1 MTKEQMITAIREVI
15 EKYDIKEQ
23 GFNTIAFNDKAS
35 ERIQI
40 KKSELH
46 CNNDEKVKTCMIIN
60 CDISN
65 KLEPFRSKM
74 NNYEE
79 ISFNNADISR
89 AEFVSDQFY
98 KVRFESARISGI
110 FINCHFDQASFNK
123 MTFSN
128 VAFVNCSFDDTV
140 SENSNYKNTY
150 FIGCHYHDLIKKG
163 ENDTDTMHEFP
174 FCDIHPSPCE
184 DGTIHH
190 SLNVDEK
197 KVQEELDKQEDD
209 AGLPEDLT
217 EDGYKN
223 FQDNDDKKNQ
233 NVTGFH
239 QQTLEDYPEVS
250 GVENLS
256 DGKESNLETEK
267 EKNSTENNEGEEKNM
282 EQTVKTEA
290 QTMDVEGQTFTQN
303 EFENGFKFKGK
314 RFDNCTFKDIKI
326 SEYLPTG
333 APFSECTFDN
343 VVFDV
348 AVANMQFANCTFN
361 NVLFTKMVKNVLFEG
376 CDINFSSEQMREVFT
391 ACSYIASEEKRDET
405 AENIICGEP
414 RTKELTEEEKQALI
428 KEEVEK
434 CVEEERKTAYDEGV
448 KAGIESAQEESENVS
463 MEDLVKS
470 IRNLSECMSEGLLD
484 VVNKAGSLVEKEAD
498 KHKTIEKEVV
508 RELTEEEKAEMAIRY
523 IHDNINQVGELIT
536 SAQNYKSEEPQRAE
550 QTELEDTHGDFESK
564 QN

>member
-1 MTKEQMITAIREVI
+1 MTKEQMITAIKEVI
-15 EKYDIKEQ
+15 KKYNISEQ

-35 ERIQI
+35 ERIEI

-98 KVRFESARISGI
+98 KVQFESARISGI
-110 FINCHFDQASFNK
+110 FINCHFDHAVFNK

-140 SENSNYKNTY
+140 SDNSNYKNTY
-150 FIGCHYHDLIKKG
+150 FIGCHYHDLIEKG

-190 SLNVDEK
+190 SSDVDEN

-209 AGLPEDLT
+209 AGLPEDLA

-223 FQDNDDKKNQ
+223 FQDIDDKKNQ
-233 NVTGFH
+233 KATGFH
-239 QQTLEDYPEVS
+239 QQSIDDYTDVTEVRDS
-250 GVENLS
+250 
-256 DGKESNLETEK
+256 SNDEGSNPETEH
-267 EKNSTENNEGEEKNM
+267 NNTDDNEGEENNM
-282 EQTVKTEA
+282 EQIVNTEV
-290 QTMDVEGQTFTQN
+290 QTMDIEGQTFSQN

-333 APFSECTFDN
+333 APFSDCTFEN

-348 AVANMQFANCTFN
+348 AVANMQFANCKFS

-376 CDINFSSEQMREVFT
+376 CDIKFSDEQLKDVFT

-405 AENIICGEP
+405 AENLICGEP
-414 RTKELTEEEKQALI
+414 RTKELTKEEKQALI

-434 CVEEERKTAYDEGV
+434 RVEEERKTAYDEGV
-448 KAGIESAQEESENVS
+448 KAGIESAQEESESVS
-463 MEDLVKS
+463 MEDLVES
-470 IRNLSECMSEGLLD
+470 IRNLSKCMSEGLLD

-508 RELTEEEKAEMAIRY
+508 KELTEEEKAEMAIRY

-536 SAQNYKSEEPQRAE
+536 SAQNYKPEEPQRAE
-550 QTELEDTHGDFESK
+550 QTELEDTHGNFESK

>member
-15 EKYDIKEQ
+15 ERYNISEQ
-23 GFNTIAFNDKAS
+23 GFNTRAFNDKAP
-35 ERIQI
+35 ERIEI
-40 KKSELH
+40 KKAELH
-46 CNNDEKVKTCMIIN
+46 CNNDEQVKTCMIIN
-60 CDISN
+60 RDISN

-79 ISFNNADISR
+79 IAIDNADISR

-110 FINCHFDQASFNK
+110 FINCHFDQALFNK

-150 FIGCHYHDLIKKG
+150 FIGCYYHDLIEKG

-174 FCDIHPSPCE
+174 FCDVQPSPCE

-190 SLNVDEK
+190 SSDVDEK
-197 KVQEELDKQEDD
+197 QMQEELDKQED
-209 AGLPEDLT
+209 EV
-217 EDGYKN
+217 
-223 FQDNDDKKNQ
+223 NQ

-239 QQTLEDYPEVS
+239 QQSIDDYPEVTEVRDS
-250 GVENLS
+250 
-256 DGKESNLETEK
+256 SNDEGNNPET
-267 EKNSTENNEGEEKNM
+267 EKNSTENDEGEEKNM
-282 EQTVKTEA
+282 GQTVKTEA
-290 QTMDVEGQTFTQN
+290 QTIDIEGQTFTQN
-303 EFENGFKFKGK
+303 ELENGYKFKGK
-314 RFDNCTFKDIKI
+314 TFDKCKFKDIKI

-333 APFSECTFDN
+333 APFSECTFEN

-348 AVANMQFANCTFN
+348 AVANMQFANCTFS

-376 CDINFSSEQMREVFT
+376 CSINFSSEQMKEVFT
-391 ACSYIASEEKRDET
+391 ACSYIASEEKRDESV
-405 AENIICGEP
+405 ENIICGEP
-414 RTKELTEEEKQALI
+414 RVKELTEEEKQVLI

-434 CVEEERKTAYDEGV
+434 RVGEEKKTAYDEGM
-448 KAGIESAQEESENVS
+448 KAGIESVQEEPESISLEN
-463 MEDLVKS
+463 LVKT
-470 IRNLSECMSEGLLD
+470 IRNIAECNKTFSECTHDLITE
-484 VVNKAGSLVEKEAD
+484 AGILVEKEAD

-508 RELTEEEKAEMAIRY
+508 RELTEEEKKNMVIRY

-536 SAQNYKSEEPQRAE
+536 SAQNYKFKESEKTESE
-550 QTELEDTHGDFESK
+550 QGFGDLE
-564 QN
+564 N

>member
-1 MTKEQMITAIREVI
+1 MTKEQMITSIREVI
-15 EKYDIKEQ
+15 EKYNIREQ

-98 KVRFESARISGI
+98 KVQFESARISGI
-110 FINCHFDQASFNK
+110 FINCHFDHAVFNK

-140 SENSNYKNTY
+140 SDNSNYKNTY
-150 FIGCHYHDLIKKG
+150 FIGCHYHDLIEKG

-174 FCDIHPSPCE
+174 FCDIQPSPCE

-190 SLNVDEK
+190 SSDVDEN

-209 AGLPEDLT
+209 TGLPEDLT

-233 NVTGFH
+233 KATGFR
-239 QQTLEDYPEVS
+239 QQSIDDYTDVTEVRDS
-250 GVENLS
+250 
-256 DGKESNLETEK
+256 SNDEGSNPETEH
-267 EKNSTENNEGEEKNM
+267 NNTDDNEGEENNM
-282 EQTVKTEA
+282 EQTVNTEV
-290 QTMDVEGQTFTQN
+290 QTMDIEGQTFSQN

-333 APFSECTFDN
+333 APFSDCTFEN

-348 AVANMQFANCTFN
+348 AVANMQFANCKFS

-376 CDINFSSEQMREVFT
+376 CDIKFSDEQLKDVFT

-405 AENIICGEP
+405 AENLICGEP
-414 RTKELTEEEKQALI
+414 RTKELTKEEKQALI

-434 CVEEERKTAYDEGV
+434 RVEEERKTAYDEGV
-448 KAGIESAQEESENVS
+448 KAGIESAQEESESVS
-463 MEDLVKS
+463 MEDLVES
-470 IRNLSECMSEGLLD
+470 IRNLSKCVSEGLLD

-536 SAQNYKSEEPQRAE
+536 SAQNYKPEEPQRAE

>member
-15 EKYDIKEQ
+15 ERYNISEQ
-23 GFNTIAFNDKAS
+23 GFNTRAFNDKAP
-35 ERIQI
+35 ERIEI
-40 KKSELH
+40 KKAELH
-46 CNNDEKVKTCMIIN
+46 CNNDEQVKTCMIIN
-60 CDISN
+60 RDISN

-79 ISFNNADISR
+79 IAIDNADISR

-110 FINCHFDQASFNK
+110 FINCHFDQALFNK

-150 FIGCHYHDLIKKG
+150 FIGCYYHDLIEKG

-174 FCDIHPSPCE
+174 FCDVQPSPCE

-190 SLNVDEK
+190 SSDVDEK
-197 KVQEELDKQEDD
+197 QMQEELDKQED
-209 AGLPEDLT
+209 EV
-217 EDGYKN
+217 
-223 FQDNDDKKNQ
+223 NQ

-239 QQTLEDYPEVS
+239 QQSIDDYPEVTEVRDS
-250 GVENLS
+250 
-256 DGKESNLETEK
+256 SNDEGNNPET
-267 EKNSTENNEGEEKNM
+267 EKNSTENDEGEEKNM

-290 QTMDVEGQTFTQN
+290 QTIDIEGQTFTQN
-303 EFENGFKFKGK
+303 ELENGYKFKGK
-314 RFDNCTFKDIKI
+314 TFDKCKFKDIKI

-333 APFSECTFDN
+333 APFSECTFEN

-348 AVANMQFANCTFN
+348 AVANMQFANCTFS

-376 CDINFSSEQMREVFT
+376 CSINFSSEQMKEVFT
-391 ACSYIASEEKRDET
+391 ACSYIASEEKRDESV
-405 AENIICGEP
+405 ENIICGEP
-414 RTKELTEEEKQALI
+414 RVKELTEEEKQVLI

-434 CVEEERKTAYDEGV
+434 RVGEEKKTAYDEGM
-448 KAGIESAQEESENVS
+448 KAGIESVQEEPESISLEN
-463 MEDLVKS
+463 LVKT
-470 IRNLSECMSEGLLD
+470 IRNIAECNKTFSECTHDLITE
-484 VVNKAGSLVEKEAD
+484 AGILVEKEAD

-508 RELTEEEKAEMAIRY
+508 RELTEEEKKNMIIRY

-536 SAQNYKSEEPQRAE
+536 SAQNYKFKESEKTESE
-550 QTELEDTHGDFESK
+550 QGFGDLE
-564 QN
+564 N

>member
-15 EKYDIKEQ
+15 ERYNISEQ
-23 GFNTIAFNDKAS
+23 GFNTRAFNDKAP
-35 ERIQI
+35 ERIEI
-40 KKSELH
+40 KKAELH

-60 CDISN
+60 RDISN

-79 ISFNNADISR
+79 IAIDNADISR

-110 FINCHFDQASFNK
+110 FINCHFDQALFNK

-140 SENSNYKNTY
+140 SDNSNYKNTY
-150 FIGCHYHDLIKKG
+150 FIGCYYHDLIEEG

-174 FCDIHPSPCE
+174 FCDIQPSPCE

-190 SLNVDEK
+190 SSDVDEK
-197 KVQEELDKQEDD
+197 QVQEELDKQEDEI
-209 AGLPEDLT
+209 LPKELT
-217 EDGYKN
+217 
-223 FQDNDDKKNQ
+223 QDTNKMFEGNDDEKNQ
-233 NVTGFH
+233 NIIVFR
-239 QQTLEDYPEVS
+239 QQSIDDYPEVTEVRAS
-250 GVENLS
+250 
-256 DGKESNLETEK
+256 SNDEGSYPET
-267 EKNSTENNEGEEKNM
+267 EKNSTENDEGEENNM

-290 QTMDVEGQTFTQN
+290 QTIDIEEQTFTQN

-314 RFDNCTFKDIKI
+314 RFDKCKFKDIKI

-333 APFSECTFDN
+333 APFSECSFEN

-348 AVANMQFANCTFN
+348 AVANMQFANCTFS

-376 CDINFSSEQMREVFT
+376 CSINFSSEQMKEVFT

-414 RTKELTEEEKQALI
+414 RVKELTEEEKQALI

-434 CVEEERKTAYDEGV
+434 HVEEERKTAYDEGM
-448 KAGIESAQEESENVS
+448 KTGIESVQQESDSVS
-463 MEDLVKS
+463 KEKLMGSFKN
-470 IRNLSECMSEGLLD
+470 ISECMFD
-484 VVNKAGSLVEKEAD
+484 VVNELSSLVEKEAD
-498 KHKTIEKEVV
+498 KHKIIEKEVV
-508 RELTEEEKAEMAIRY
+508 REMTEEEKKDMVIRY
-523 IHDNINQVGELIT
+523 IHDHSAQALELMT
-536 SAQNYKSEEPQRAE
+536 SAQNYKPE
-550 QTELEDTHGDFESK
+550 ESK
-564 QN
+564 TPEEVESFETTNGEQS

>member
-1 MTKEQMITAIREVI
+1 MTKEQMITAIKEVI
-15 EKYDIKEQ
+15 KKYNISEQ

-35 ERIQI
+35 ERIEI

-98 KVRFESARISGI
+98 KVQFESARISGI
-110 FINCHFDQASFNK
+110 FINCHFDHAVFNK

-150 FIGCHYHDLIKKG
+150 FIGCHYHVLIEKG

-174 FCDIHPSPCE
+174 FCDIQPSPCE
-184 DGTIHH
+184 DGTIHY
-190 SLNVDEK
+190 SSNVDEK
-197 KVQEELDKQEDD
+197 KVQEELDKQKDD

-223 FQDNDDKKNQ
+223 FLDNDDKKNQ
-233 NVTGFH
+233 KATGFH
-239 QQTLEDYPEVS
+239 QQSIDDYTEVTEVRDS
-250 GVENLS
+250 FNDEG
-256 DGKESNLETEK
+256 SNPETEH
-267 EKNSTENNEGEEKNM
+267 NNTDDNEGEENNM
-282 EQTVKTEA
+282 EQTVNTEV
-290 QTMDVEGQTFTQN
+290 QTMDIEGQTFSQN

-314 RFDNCTFKDIKI
+314 RFDECTFKDIKI

-333 APFSECTFDN
+333 APFSDCTFEN

-348 AVANMQFANCTFN
+348 AVANMQFANCKFS

-376 CDINFSSEQMREVFT
+376 CDIKFSDDQLKDVFT
-391 ACSYIASEEKRDET
+391 ACSYIASEEKRDEK

-414 RTKELTEEEKQALI
+414 RVKELTEEEKQVLI
-428 KEEVEK
+428 KEEVK
-434 CVEEERKTAYDEGV
+434 KRVEEERKIAYDEGV
-448 KAGIESAQEESENVS
+448 KAGIESAQEESGSVS
-463 MEDLVKS
+463 MEDLVES
-470 IRNLSECMSEGLLD
+470 IRKISECTHDLIT
-484 VVNKAGSLVEKEAD
+484 KAGSLVEKEAD

-508 RELTEEEKAEMAIRY
+508 RELTEEEKKDMVIRY
-523 IHDNINQVGELIT
+523 IHDHSAQALELFA
-536 SAQNYKSEEPQRAE
+536 SAQNYKPEESEK
-550 QTELEDTHGDFESK
+550 TESENSYATTK
-564 QN
+564 

>member
-1 MTKEQMITAIREVI
+1 MTKEQMITSIREVI
-15 EKYDIKEQ
+15 EKYNITEQ
-23 GFNTIAFNDKAS
+23 GFNTRAFNDKAS
-35 ERIQI
+35 ERIEI

-110 FINCHFDQASFNK
+110 FINCHFDQALFNK

-140 SENSNYKNTY
+140 STNSSYKNTY
-150 FIGCHYHDLIKKG
+150 FIGCHYGELIAEG

-174 FCDIHPSPCE
+174 FCDVQPSPCE

-190 SLNVDEK
+190 SSDVDEK
-197 KVQEELDKQEDD
+197 QVQEELDKQEDEV
-209 AGLPEDLT
+209 LPEELT
-217 EDGYKN
+217 
-223 FQDNDDKKNQ
+223 QDTGKMFENSDDKEIPK
-233 NVTGFH
+233 VIEFR
-239 QQTLEDYPEVS
+239 QQTIDDYDEVP
-250 GVENLS
+250 GVKEQS
-256 DGKESNLETEK
+256 DGKESNPETEQ
-267 EKNSTENNEGEEKNM
+267 NNTENDEGEENNM
-282 EQTVKTEA
+282 EQTVKTEV
-290 QTMDVEGQTFTQN
+290 QTIDIEGQTFTQN

-314 RFDNCTFKDIKI
+314 RFDKCTFKDIKI

-333 APFSECTFDN
+333 APFSECTFEN

-348 AVANMQFANCTFN
+348 AVANMQFANCTFS

-376 CDINFSSEQMREVFT
+376 CDINFSSEQMKEVFT
-391 ACSYIASEEKRDET
+391 ACSYITSEEKRDET
-405 AENIICGEP
+405 VENIICGEP
-414 RTKELTEEEKQALI
+414 RVKGLTEEEKQALI

-434 CVEEERKTAYDEGV
+434 RVGEERKTAYDEGM
-448 KAGIESAQEESENVS
+448 KAGIESVQQESENAP
-463 MEDLVKS
+463 MEDLVES
-470 IRNLSECMSEGLLD
+470 IRNLAECMSEGMLD
-484 VVNKAGSLVEKEAD
+484 VVNKAGSVVEKEAD

-508 RELTEEEKAEMAIRY
+508 REMTEEEKKDMVIRY
-523 IHDNINQVGELIT
+523 IYENINQVGELIT
-536 SAQNYKSEEPQRAE
+536 SAQNYKPEESEKTEAE
-550 QTELEDTHGDFESK
+550 NSYATTK
-564 QN
+564 

>member
-15 EKYDIKEQ
+15 EKYNISEQ
-23 GFNTIAFNDKAS
+23 GFNTRAFNDKAP
-35 ERIQI
+35 ERIEI
-40 KKSELH
+40 KKAELH

-60 CDISN
+60 CDISD

-98 KVRFESARISGI
+98 KVSFESARISGI
-110 FINCHFDQASFNK
+110 FINCHFDQALFNK

-150 FIGCHYHDLIKKG
+150 FIGCHYHNLIEKG

-174 FCDIHPSPCE
+174 FCDIQPSPCE
-184 DGTIHH
+184 DGTVHH
-190 SLNVDEK
+190 SADVNE
-197 KVQEELDKQEDD
+197 QEMQNELDRHEEE
-209 AGLPEDLT
+209 GLLE
-217 EDGYKN
+217 EVA
-223 FQDNDDKKNQ
+223 QDTSKMFENSDEGKNQ
-233 NVTGFH
+233 KATVFR
-239 QQTLEDYPEVS
+239 QQTIDDYNEAPEVK
-250 GVENLS
+250 EQS
-256 DGKESNLETEK
+256 DGKESNPETEQ
-267 EKNSTENNEGEEKNM
+267 NNTENDEGEENNM
-282 EQTVKTEA
+282 EQTVKTEL
-290 QTMDVEGQTFTQN
+290 QTIDIEGQTFAQN

-314 RFDNCTFKDIKI
+314 RFDKCTFKDITI

-333 APFSECTFDN
+333 APFSECTFEN

-348 AVANMQFANCTFN
+348 AVANMQFANCTFI

-376 CDINFSSEQMREVFT
+376 CNINFSSEQMKEVFT
-391 ACSYIASEEKRDET
+391 ACSYVASEEKRNET

-414 RTKELTEEEKQALI
+414 RTKELTEDEKQALI

-434 CVEEERKTAYDEGV
+434 RVGEERKTAYDEGM
-448 KAGIESAQEESENVS
+448 KAGKESVQQESENAS

-470 IRNLSECMSEGLLD
+470 IRNLAECVSEGMLD
-484 VVNKAGSLVEKEAD
+484 VVNEVSSLVEKEAD

-508 RELTEEEKAEMAIRY
+508 RELTEEEIKDMVLRY

-536 SAQNYKSEEPQRAE
+536 SAQNYKSKETKESEES
-550 QTELEDTHGDFESK
+550 ELEQGLGVL
-564 QN
+564 

>member
-1 MTKEQMITAIREVI
+1 MTKEQMITAIKEVI
-15 EKYDIKEQ
+15 KKYNISEQ

-35 ERIQI
+35 ERIEI

-98 KVRFESARISGI
+98 KVQFESARISGI
-110 FINCHFDQASFNK
+110 FINCHFDHAVFNK

-174 FCDIHPSPCE
+174 FCDIQPSPCE
-184 DGTIHH
+184 DGTIHY
-190 SLNVDEK
+190 SSNVDEK
-197 KVQEELDKQEDD
+197 KVQEELDKQEDE
-209 AGLPEDLT
+209 GLPEDLT

-223 FQDNDDKKNQ
+223 FQDNEDKKNQ
-233 NVTGFH
+233 KATGFH
-239 QQTLEDYPEVS
+239 QQSIDDYTEVTEVRDS
-250 GVENLS
+250 SNDEG
-256 DGKESNLETEK
+256 SNLETEH
-267 EKNSTENNEGEEKNM
+267 NNTDDNEGEENNM
-282 EQTVKTEA
+282 EQTVNTEV
-290 QTMDVEGQTFTQN
+290 QTMDIEGQTFTQN

-314 RFDNCTFKDIKI
+314 RFDECTFKDIKI

-333 APFSECTFDN
+333 APFNDCIFSN

-348 AVANMQFANCTFN
+348 AVANMQFANCTFS

-376 CDINFSSEQMREVFT
+376 CDINFSSEQMKEVFT
-391 ACSYIASEEKRDET
+391 ACSYIASEEKHDET
-405 AENIICGEP
+405 VENIICGEP

-434 CVEEERKTAYDEGV
+434 RVEEKRKTAYDEGM
-448 KAGIESAQEESENVS
+448 KAGIESVQQESDSVS
-463 MEDLVKS
+463 KEKLVGSLKN
-470 IRNLSECMSEGLLD
+470 ISECMLD
-484 VVNKAGSLVEKEAD
+484 VVNELSSLVEKEAD

-508 RELTEEEKAEMAIRY
+508 RELTEEEEKDMVIRY
-523 IHDNINQVGELIT
+523 IHNNINQVGELIT
-536 SAQNYKSEEPQRAE
+536 SAQNYKPEESEKSEG
-550 QTELEDTHGDFESK
+550 TELEQGFKSNVNE
-564 QN
+564 

>member
-1 MTKEQMITAIREVI
+1 MTKEQIITAIKEVI
-15 EKYDIKEQ
+15 KNYNITEQ
-23 GFNTIAFNDKAS
+23 GFNTRAFNDKAS
-35 ERIQI
+35 ERIEI
-40 KKSELH
+40 KKAELH

-60 CDISN
+60 CDISD

-98 KVRFESARISGI
+98 KVTFESARISGI
-110 FINCHFDQASFNK
+110 FINCHFDQALFNK

-150 FIGCHYHDLIKKG
+150 FIGCHYHDLIEKG

-184 DGTIHH
+184 DGTVHQSSNI
-190 SLNVDEK
+190 DEK
-197 KVQEELDKQEDD
+197 KIQEDLDKHEEDEVLPEELTQDTNKMF
-209 AGLPEDLT
+209 
-217 EDGYKN
+217 DG
-223 FQDNDDKKNQ
+223 NDDEVNQ

-239 QQTLEDYPEVS
+239 QQSIDDYPEVTEVRDS
-250 GVENLS
+250 
-256 DGKESNLETEK
+256 SNDEGNNPET
-267 EKNSTENNEGEEKNM
+267 EKNSTENDEGEEKNM

-290 QTMDVEGQTFTQN
+290 QTIDIEGQTFTQN
-303 EFENGFKFKGK
+303 ELENGYKFKGK
-314 RFDNCTFKDIKI
+314 RFDKCKFKDIKI

-333 APFSECTFDN
+333 APFSECTFEN

-348 AVANMQFANCTFN
+348 AVANMQFANCTFS

-376 CDINFSSEQMREVFT
+376 CDINFSSEQMKEVFT
-391 ACSYIASEEKRDET
+391 ACSYITSEEKRDET
-405 AENIICGEP
+405 VENIICGEP
-414 RTKELTEEEKQALI
+414 RVKGLTEEEKQALI

-434 CVEEERKTAYDEGV
+434 RVGEERKTAYDEGM
-448 KAGIESAQEESENVS
+448 KAGKESVQQESENAP
-463 MEDLVKS
+463 MEDLVES
-470 IRNLSECMSEGLLD
+470 IRNLAECMSEGMLD
-484 VVNKAGSLVEKEAD
+484 VVNKAGSVVEKEAD

-508 RELTEEEKAEMAIRY
+508 RELTEEEKKDMVIRY

-536 SAQNYKSEEPQRAE
+536 SAQNYKFKESEKTESE
-550 QTELEDTHGDFESK
+550 QGFGDLE
-564 QN
+564 N

>member
-1 MTKEQMITAIREVI
+1 MTKDQMITAIRKVI
-15 EKYDIKEQ
+15 ERYNISEQ
-23 GFNTIAFNDKAS
+23 GFNTRAFNDKAS
-35 ERIQI
+35 ERIEI

-60 CDISN
+60 CDISD

-79 ISFNNADISR
+79 ISFDNADISR

-98 KVRFESARISGI
+98 KVTFESARISGI
-110 FINCHFDQASFNK
+110 FINCHFDQALFNK

-150 FIGCHYHDLIKKG
+150 FIGCHYHDLIEKG

-174 FCDIHPSPCE
+174 FCDVQPSPCE

-190 SLNVDEK
+190 SANVNE
-197 KVQEELDKQEDD
+197 QEMQKELDKHDENE
-209 AGLPEDLT
+209 GLPKEVTPEVCKMFENSD
-217 EDGYKN
+217 DG
-223 FQDNDDKKNQ
+223 KNQ
-233 NVTGFH
+233 KATGFH
-239 QQTLEDYPEVS
+239 QQTIDDYDETPEVK
-250 GVENLS
+250 EQY
-256 DGKESNLETEK
+256 DGKESNLETEQ
-267 EKNSTENNEGEEKNM
+267 NNTENDEGEENNM
-282 EQTVKTEA
+282 EQTVNTEV
-290 QTMDVEGQTFTQN
+290 QTMDIEGQTFNQ
-303 EFENGFKFKGK
+303 EDFEKDFKFKGK
-314 RFDNCTFKDIKI
+314 RFDNCTFKGIRI

-333 APFSECTFDN
+333 APFSDCSFDN

-348 AVANMQFANCTFN
+348 AVANMQFANCKFS

-376 CDINFSSEQMREVFT
+376 CDISFSPEQMKEVFT
-391 ACSYIASEEKRDET
+391 ACSYITSEEKRNET

-434 CVEEERKTAYDEGV
+434 RVGEERKTAYDEGM
-448 KAGIESAQEESENVS
+448 KAGKESVQQESDSVS
-463 MEDLVKS
+463 KEKLVGSLKN
-470 IRNLSECMSEGLLD
+470 ISECMLD
-484 VVNKAGSLVEKEAD
+484 VVNEFSSLVEKEAD

-508 RELTEEEKAEMAIRY
+508 RELTEEEIKDMVLRY
-523 IHDNINQVGELIT
+523 IHDHSDQAFELMT
-536 SAQNYKSEEPQRAE
+536 SAKNYKPKEPEKSEE
-550 QTELEDTHGDFESK
+550 TESDESFETTDGE
-564 QN
+564 

>member
-15 EKYDIKEQ
+15 ENYNITEQ
-23 GFNTIAFNDKAS
+23 GFNTRAFNDKAS
-35 ERIQI
+35 ERIEI
-40 KKSELH
+40 KKAELH

-60 CDISN
+60 CDISD

-98 KVRFESARISGI
+98 KVTFESARISGI
-110 FINCHFDQASFNK
+110 FINCHFDQALFNK

-150 FIGCHYHDLIKKG
+150 FIGCHYHDLIEKG

-174 FCDIHPSPCE
+174 FCDIQPSPCE
-184 DGTIHH
+184 DGTVHQ
-190 SLNVDEK
+190 SSNVDEK
-197 KVQEELDKQEDD
+197 KIQKELGKYEEE
-209 AGLPEDLT
+209 GLPEGLT
-217 EDGYKN
+217 
-223 FQDNDDKKNQ
+223 QDNSKMFENSDDRKNQ

-239 QQTLEDYPEVS
+239 QQTIDDYDKSPVVEDVS
-250 GVENLS
+250 G
-256 DGKESNLETEK
+256 GKESNPETEQ
-267 EKNSTENNEGEEKNM
+267 NNTENDEGEENNM
-282 EQTVKTEA
+282 EQTVKTEV
-290 QTMDVEGQTFTQN
+290 QTNDIEGQTFAQN

-314 RFDNCTFKDIKI
+314 RFDKCTFKDIKI

-333 APFSECTFDN
+333 APFSECTFEN

-348 AVANMQFANCTFN
+348 AVANMQFANCTFI

-376 CDINFSSEQMREVFT
+376 CNINFSSEQMKEVFT
-391 ACSYIASEEKRDET
+391 ACSYIASEEKRNET

-414 RTKELTEEEKQALI
+414 RTKELTEDEKQALI

-434 CVEEERKTAYDEGV
+434 RVGEERKTAYDEGM
-448 KAGIESAQEESENVS
+448 KAGKESVQQESDSVS
-463 MEDLVKS
+463 KEKLVGSLKN
-470 IRNLSECMSEGLLD
+470 ISECMLD
-484 VVNKAGSLVEKEAD
+484 VVNEFSSLVEKEAD

-508 RELTEEEKAEMAIRY
+508 REMTEEEKKNMVIRY

-536 SAQNYKSEEPQRAE
+536 SAQNYKSKESEESE
-550 QTELEDTHGDFESK
+550 GSELEQGFKSNVNE
-564 QN
+564 

>member
-1 MTKEQMITAIREVI
+1 MTKEQMITAIKEVI
-15 EKYDIKEQ
+15 KNYNITEQ
-23 GFNTIAFNDKAS
+23 GFNTRAFNDKAS
-35 ERIQI
+35 ERIEI
-40 KKSELH
+40 KKAELH

-60 CDISN
+60 CDISD

-98 KVRFESARISGI
+98 KVTFESARISGI
-110 FINCHFDQASFNK
+110 FINCHFDQALFNK

-150 FIGCHYHDLIKKG
+150 FIGCHYHDLIEKG

-174 FCDIHPSPCE
+174 FCDIQPSPCE

-190 SLNVDEK
+190 SSDVDEK
-197 KVQEELDKQEDD
+197 NIQEELNNHDNE
-209 AGLPEDLT
+209 GILEELT
-217 EDGYKN
+217 HDPNKMFEG
-223 FQDNDDKKNQ
+223 NDDEKNQ
-233 NVTGFH
+233 NATGFH
-239 QQTLEDYPEVS
+239 QQSIDDYPEVTEVRVS
-250 GVENLS
+250 SNDEENNS
-256 DGKESNLETEK
+256 ETGQ
-267 EKNSTENNEGEEKNM
+267 NNTEDNEGEENNM
-282 EQTVKTEA
+282 EQTVKTEV
-290 QTMDVEGQTFTQN
+290 QTIDIEGQTFTQN

-333 APFSECTFDN
+333 APFSDCTFEN

-348 AVANMQFANCTFN
+348 AVANMQFANCTFS

-376 CDINFSSEQMREVFT
+376 CDINFSSKQMKEVFT

-405 AENIICGEP
+405 AENIICGDP

-434 CVEEERKTAYDEGV
+434 RVGAERKTAYDEGM
-448 KAGIESAQEESENVS
+448 KAGKESAQQESDSISKEK
-463 MEDLVKS
+463 LVGSLKN
-470 IRNLSECMSEGLLD
+470 ISECMLD
-484 VVNKAGSLVEKEAD
+484 VVNEVSSLVEKEAD
-498 KHKTIEKEVV
+498 KHKIIEKEVV
-508 RELTEEEKAEMAIRY
+508 RELTEEEIKDMVLRY
-523 IHDNINQVGELIT
+523 IHDHSDQAFELMT
-536 SAQNYKSEEPQRAE
+536 SAKNYKPQKSEKTEETESE
-550 QTELEDTHGDFESK
+550 QGFGRREDR
-564 QN
+564 

>member
-98 KVRFESARISGI
+98 KVQFESARISGI
-110 FINCHFDQASFNK
+110 FINCHFDHAVFNK

-140 SENSNYKNTY
+140 SDNSNYKNTY
-150 FIGCHYHDLIKKG
+150 FIGCHYHDLIEKG

-190 SLNVDEK
+190 SSDVDEN

-209 AGLPEDLT
+209 AGLPEDLA

-223 FQDNDDKKNQ
+223 FQDIDDKKNQ
-233 NVTGFH
+233 KATGFH
-239 QQTLEDYPEVS
+239 QQSIDDYTDVTEVRDS
-250 GVENLS
+250 
-256 DGKESNLETEK
+256 SNDEGSNPETEH
-267 EKNSTENNEGEEKNM
+267 NNTDDNEGEENNM
-282 EQTVKTEA
+282 EQIVNTEV
-290 QTMDVEGQTFTQN
+290 QTMDIEGQTFSQN

-333 APFSECTFDN
+333 APFSDCTFEN

-348 AVANMQFANCTFN
+348 AVANMQFANCKFS

-376 CDINFSSEQMREVFT
+376 CDIKFSDEQLKDVFT

-405 AENIICGEP
+405 AENLICGEP
-414 RTKELTEEEKQALI
+414 RTKELTKEEKQALI

-434 CVEEERKTAYDEGV
+434 RVEEERKTAYDEGV
-448 KAGIESAQEESENVS
+448 KAGIESAQEESESVS
-463 MEDLVKS
+463 MEDLVES
-470 IRNLSECMSEGLLD
+470 IRNLSKCMSEGLLD

-536 SAQNYKSEEPQRAE
+536 SAQNYKPEEPQRAE
-550 QTELEDTHGDFESK
+550 QTELEDTHGNFESK

>member
-1 MTKEQMITAIREVI
+1 MTKEQMITAIKEVI
-15 EKYDIKEQ
+15 KKYNISEQ

-35 ERIQI
+35 ERIEI

-98 KVRFESARISGI
+98 KVQFESARISGI
-110 FINCHFDQASFNK
+110 FINCHFDHAVFNK

-174 FCDIHPSPCE
+174 FCDIQPSPCE
-184 DGTIHH
+184 DGTIHY
-190 SLNVDEK
+190 SSNVDEK
-197 KVQEELDKQEDD
+197 KVQEELDKQEDE
-209 AGLPEDLT
+209 GLPEDLT

-223 FQDNDDKKNQ
+223 FQDNEDKKNQ
-233 NVTGFH
+233 KATGFH
-239 QQTLEDYPEVS
+239 QQSIDDYTEVTEVRDS
-250 GVENLS
+250 SNDEG
-256 DGKESNLETEK
+256 SNLETEH
-267 EKNSTENNEGEEKNM
+267 NNTDDNEGEENNM
-282 EQTVKTEA
+282 EQTVNTEV
-290 QTMDVEGQTFTQN
+290 QTMDIEGQTFTQN

-314 RFDNCTFKDIKI
+314 RFDECTFKDIKI

-333 APFSECTFDN
+333 APFNDCIFSN

-348 AVANMQFANCTFN
+348 AVANMQFANCTFS

-376 CDINFSSEQMREVFT
+376 CDINFSSEQMKEVFT
-391 ACSYIASEEKRDET
+391 ACSYIASEEKHDET
-405 AENIICGEP
+405 VENIICGEP

-434 CVEEERKTAYDEGV
+434 RVGDERKTAYDEGM
-448 KAGIESAQEESENVS
+448 KAGIESVQQESDSVS
-463 MEDLVKS
+463 KEKLVGSLKN
-470 IRNLSECMSEGLLD
+470 ISECMLD
-484 VVNKAGSLVEKEAD
+484 VVNELSSLVEKEAD

-508 RELTEEEKAEMAIRY
+508 RELTEEEEKDMVIRY
-523 IHDNINQVGELIT
+523 IHNNINQVGELIT
-536 SAQNYKSEEPQRAE
+536 SAQNYKPEESEKSEG
-550 QTELEDTHGDFESK
+550 TELEQGFKSNVNE
-564 QN
+564 

>member
-1 MTKEQMITAIREVI
+1 MTKEKMITAIKEVI
-15 EKYDIKEQ
+15 KKYNISEQ
-23 GFNTIAFNDKAS
+23 GFNTIAFNDKAP
-35 ERIQI
+35 ERIEI
-40 KKSELH
+40 KKAELH

-60 CDISN
+60 CDISD

-98 KVRFESARISGI
+98 KVEFEGGRISGI
-110 FINCHFDQASFNK
+110 FINCHFDQALFNK

-150 FIGCHYHDLIKKG
+150 FIGCHYHDLIEKG

-174 FCDIHPSPCE
+174 FCDIQPSPCE

-190 SLNVDEK
+190 SSDVDEK
-197 KVQEELDKQEDD
+197 NIQEELNNHDNE
-209 AGLPEDLT
+209 GLPEDLIQDANKMF
-217 EDGYKN
+217 ENGDDG
-223 FQDNDDKKNQ
+223 KNQ
-233 NVTGFH
+233 NATGFH
-239 QQTLEDYPEVS
+239 QQSIDDYPEVTEVRDS
-250 GVENLS
+250 SNDEENNS
-256 DGKESNLETEK
+256 ETGQ
-267 EKNSTENNEGEEKNM
+267 NNTEDNEGEENNM
-282 EQTVKTEA
+282 EQTVKTEV
-290 QTMDVEGQTFTQN
+290 QTIDIEGQTFAQN

-333 APFSECTFDN
+333 APFSDCTFEN

-348 AVANMQFANCTFN
+348 AVANMQFANCTFS

-376 CDINFSSEQMREVFT
+376 CSINFSSEQMKEVFT

-414 RTKELTEEEKQALI
+414 RVKELTEEEKQALI

-434 CVEEERKTAYDEGV
+434 RVEEERKTAYDEGMKV
-448 KAGIESAQEESENVS
+448 GIESVQQESDSVS
-463 MEDLVKS
+463 KEKLMGSLKN
-470 IRNLSECMSEGLLD
+470 ISECMLD
-484 VVNKAGSLVEKEAD
+484 VVNEFSSLVEKEAD
-498 KHKTIEKEVV
+498 KHKIIEKEVV
-508 RELTEEEKAEMAIRY
+508 REMTEEEKKDMVIRY
-523 IHDNINQVGELIT
+523 IHDHSAQALELMT
-536 SAQNYKSEEPQRAE
+536 SAQNYKPE
-550 QTELEDTHGDFESK
+550 ESK
-564 QN
+564 TPEEVESFEPSSGEQS

>member
-15 EKYDIKEQ
+15 ERYNISEQ
-23 GFNTIAFNDKAS
+23 GFNTRAFNDKAP
-35 ERIQI
+35 ERIEI
-40 KKSELH
+40 KKAELH

-60 CDISN
+60 RDISN

-98 KVRFESARISGI
+98 KVTFESARISGI
-110 FINCHFDQASFNK
+110 FINCHFDQTLFNK

-140 SENSNYKNTY
+140 SDNSNYKNTY
-150 FIGCHYHDLIKKG
+150 FIGCHYHDLIEEG

-174 FCDIHPSPCE
+174 FCDVQPSPCE

-190 SLNVDEK
+190 SSDVDEK
-197 KVQEELDKQEDD
+197 QVQEELDKQED
-209 AGLPEDLT
+209 EV
-217 EDGYKN
+217 
-223 FQDNDDKKNQ
+223 NQ

-239 QQTLEDYPEVS
+239 QQSIDDYPEVTEVRDS
-250 GVENLS
+250 PS
-256 DGKESNLETEK
+256 DEGNNPET
-267 EKNSTENNEGEEKNM
+267 EKNSTENDEGEEKNM
-282 EQTVKTEA
+282 EQTVKTEV
-290 QTMDVEGQTFTQN
+290 QTIDIEGQTFTQN

-314 RFDNCTFKDIKI
+314 RFDKCTFKDIKI

-333 APFSECTFDN
+333 APFSECTFEN

-348 AVANMQFANCTFN
+348 AVANMQFANCTFS

-376 CDINFSSEQMREVFT
+376 CSINFSSEQMKEVFT
-391 ACSYIASEEKRDET
+391 ACSYITSEEKRDESV
-405 AENIICGEP
+405 ENIICGEP
-414 RTKELTEEEKQALI
+414 RVKELTEEEKQVLI

-434 CVEEERKTAYDEGV
+434 RVGEEKKTAYDEGM
-448 KAGIESAQEESENVS
+448 KAGIESVQEEPESISLEN
-463 MEDLVKS
+463 LVKT
-470 IRNLSECMSEGLLD
+470 IRNIAECNKTFSECTHDLITE
-484 VVNKAGSLVEKEAD
+484 AGILVEKEAD

-508 RELTEEEKAEMAIRY
+508 RELTEEEKKNMVIRY

-536 SAQNYKSEEPQRAE
+536 SAQNYKFKESEKTESE
-550 QTELEDTHGDFESK
+550 QGFGDLE
-564 QN
+564 N

>member
-1 MTKEQMITAIREVI
+1 MTKEQMITSIREVI
-15 EKYDIKEQ
+15 ERYNISEQ
-23 GFNTIAFNDKAS
+23 GFNTRAFNDKAS
-35 ERIQI
+35 ERIEI

-60 CDISN
+60 RDISD

-98 KVRFESARISGI
+98 KVQFEGGRISGI
-110 FINCHFDQASFNK
+110 FINCHFDQTLFNK

-140 SENSNYKNTY
+140 SKNSNYKNTY
-150 FIGCHYHDLIKKG
+150 FIGCHYHDLIKEG

-174 FCDIHPSPCE
+174 FCDIQPSPCE

-190 SLNVDEK
+190 SSNIDEK
-197 KVQEELDKQEDD
+197 KVQEELDQQEDE
-209 AGLPEDLT
+209 GLPEELIHDT
-217 EDGYKN
+217 SKMFEN
-223 FQDNDDKKNQ
+223 SDDKKNQ
-233 NVTGFH
+233 ETTGFH
-239 QQTLEDYPEVS
+239 QQTIDDY
-250 GVENLS
+250 N
-256 DGKESNLETEK
+256 KEEKAKDSSNDEGSNPETEH
-267 EKNSTENNEGEEKNM
+267 NNTDDNEGEEKNM
-282 EQTVKTEA
+282 EQTVKTEP
-290 QTMDVEGQTFTQN
+290 QTIDIEGQTFTQN

-314 RFDNCTFKDIKI
+314 RFDECTFKDIKI

-333 APFSECTFDN
+333 APFSDCIFEN

-348 AVANMQFANCTFN
+348 AVANMQFANCTFS

-376 CDINFSSEQMREVFT
+376 CDIKFSADQLKDVFT

-414 RTKELTEEEKQALI
+414 RVKELTEEEKQALI
-428 KEEVEK
+428 EEEVK
-434 CVEEERKTAYDEGV
+434 KRVEEERKTAYDEGV
-448 KAGIESAQEESENVS
+448 KAGIESVQKESGSVS
-463 MEDLVKS
+463 MEDLVES
-470 IRNLSECMSEGLLD
+470 IRKISECTHDLIT
-484 VVNKAGSLVEKEAD
+484 KAGSLVEKEAD

-508 RELTEEEKAEMAIRY
+508 RELTEEEKKDMVIRY
-523 IHDNINQVGELIT
+523 IHDHSAQALELFA
-536 SAQNYKSEEPQRAE
+536 SAQNYKPEETEKTESEQGYGD
-550 QTELEDTHGDFESK
+550 LE
-564 QN
+564 N